1 MKHKKKIL
9 FLLIVVLIF
18 IFPEHIFS
26 GFAGI
31 MILLLVLFL
40 VVEVALDIYILIA
53 FLWHEYKDKKKR

>member
-1 MKHKKKIL
+1 
-9 FLLIVVLIF
+9 LIF

-53 FLWHEYKDKKKR
+53 FLWHERKSKKKK